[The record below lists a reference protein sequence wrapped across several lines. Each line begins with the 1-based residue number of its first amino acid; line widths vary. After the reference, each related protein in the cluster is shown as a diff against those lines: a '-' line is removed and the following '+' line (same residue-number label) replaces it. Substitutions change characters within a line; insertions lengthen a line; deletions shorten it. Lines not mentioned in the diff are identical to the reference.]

1 VTPSEIQKSLQIHA
15 KISLKQ
21 VLSFLNAK
29 RKEWKVC
36 LKKKTSAWL
45 ESQLNFIKTAITD
58 NVT

>member
-21 VLSFLNAK
+21 VSFLNGK
-29 RKEWKVC
+29 KKEWKVC